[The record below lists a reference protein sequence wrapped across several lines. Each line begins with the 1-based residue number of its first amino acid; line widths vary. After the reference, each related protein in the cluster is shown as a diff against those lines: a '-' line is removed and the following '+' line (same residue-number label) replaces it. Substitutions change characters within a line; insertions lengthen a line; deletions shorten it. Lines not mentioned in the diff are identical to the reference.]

1 MPTAPTDPTPAG
13 GFMTQ
18 AAPTTHLPAALSHPP
33 HPRNDRQAAIIQLA
47 DDLAEIAAQG
57 ADAHDRAGSFPAET
71 FAELH
76 SRGYLALTVPE
87 EYGGQGASAVEAML
101 GQEHLARGSGSVA
114 LGTTMHLGIIGGLVA
129 TRHWPPALLDRVF
142 RDIVER
148 GALIN
153 SAASE
158 PDLGSPS
165 RGGMFQTTATRD
177 GDGWRING
185 RKTWTT
191 MSPGLTYAIVLLTI
205 QENGDT
211 SRGQF
216 LVPMDAEGVIREE
229 NWDNL
234 SMRSSGSNDVVFA
247 NVLVPDEYRLPQ
259 QRALPGT
266 QGSNW
271 SLLGSAVYLG
281 IAQAARDFA
290 VEFAKHR
297 VPSGLGTP
305 IAELQTV
312 QHRIAQ
318 IEILLAQARSLLY
331 MTAETWED
339 QPDRRDSLGWQMA
352 AAKYTVTNNAIAV
365 TDQALRV
372 VGSVGL
378 QRSMPLE
385 RYFRDVRAGLGNP
398 PMDDVALTL
407 IGKSALGL
415 E

>member
-1 MPTAPTDPTPAG
+1 MTQDAPTKRLPTARNY
-13 GFMTQ
+13 
-18 AAPTTHLPAALSHPP
+18 PP

-47 DDLAEIAAQG
+47 DDLAEVAAEW
-57 ADAHDRAGSFPAET
+57 ADVHDRAGSFPHET

-76 SRGYLALTVPE
+76 QRGYLALTVPQ
-87 EYGGQGASAVEAML
+87 EYGGGGASALEVML

-114 LGTTMHLGIIGGLVA
+114 LGATMHLGIVGGLA
-129 TRHWPPALLDRVF
+129 AARHWPLELLDRVF
-142 RDIVER
+142 SDVVER

-177 GDGWRING
+177 GQGWRING

-205 QENGDT
+205 EENGDT

-216 LVPMDAEGVIREE
+216 LVPMDSEGVIREE

-247 NVLVPDEYRLPQ
+247 NVFVPDEYHLPQ
-259 QRALPGT
+259 QRALPGA
-266 QGSNW
+266 QGSDW

-290 VEFAKHR
+290 VEFAKTR

-305 IAELQTV
+305 IADLQTV

-331 MTAETWED
+331 MTAETWAG
-339 QPDRRDSLGWQMA
+339 QPDQRDSMGWQMA
-352 AAKYTVTNNAIAV
+352 AAKYTVTNHAIAV

-378 QRSMPLE
+378 QRSLPLE

-415 E
+415 D

>member
-1 MPTAPTDPTPAG
+1 MTLEAPAR
-13 GFMTQ
+13 
-18 AAPTTHLPAALSHPP
+18 HLPAVQPHPP
-33 HPRNDRQAAIIQLA
+33 HPRNDRQAALIELA
-47 DDLAEIAAQG
+47 DGLAEVAAVHV
-57 ADAHDRAGSFPAET
+57 DLHDRAGSFPHET

-76 SRGYLALTVPE
+76 KAGYLALTVPA
-87 EYGGQGASAVEAML
+87 EYGGGGASAPDVML
-101 GQEHLARGSGSVA
+101 AQEHLARGSGSVA
-114 LGTTMHLGIIGGLVA
+114 LGTTMHLGIIGGLA
-129 TRHWPPALLDRVF
+129 ASRHWPPELLERVF
-142 RDIVER
+142 TDVVEH

-165 RGGMFQTTATRD
+165 RGGMFHTTATPD

-185 RKTWTT
+185 RKSWTT
-191 MSPGLTYAIVLLTI
+191 MSPGLTYAIVLLTV
-205 QENGDT
+205 EEGGDPA
-211 SRGQF
+211 RGQF
-216 LVPMDAEGVIREE
+216 LVPMDTEGVVREE

-234 SMRSSGSNDVVFA
+234 SMRSSGSNDVVFD
-247 NVLVPDEYRLPQ
+247 NVYVPDDYRLPQ
-259 QRALPGT
+259 PKGLPGM
-266 QGSNW
+266 QGSDW

-290 VEFAKHR
+290 VDFAKNR

-305 IAELQTV
+305 IAELQPV

-331 MTAETWED
+331 MTAEAWAD
-339 QPDRRDSLGWQMA
+339 QPGQRESIAWQMA
-352 AAKYTVTNNAIAV
+352 AAKYTVTNHAIAV

-378 QRSMPLE
+378 QRSLPLE

-398 PMDDVALTL
+398 PMDDVVLTQ
-407 IGKSALGL
+407 IGRTALGL
-415 E
+415 A

>member
-1 MPTAPTDPTPAG
+1 MTHDAPTR
-13 GFMTQ
+13 Q
-18 AAPTTHLPAALSHPP
+18 LPVSQVHPP
-33 HPRNDRQAAIIQLA
+33 HPRTDRQASLIELA
-47 DDLAEIAAQG
+47 DGLAEIAAG
-57 ADAHDRAGSFPAET
+57 YADAHDRAGSFPHET

-76 SRGYLALTVPE
+76 KGGYLSLTVPE
-87 EYGGQGASAVEAML
+87 EFGGGGAAAVDVML
-101 GQEHLARGSGSVA
+101 AQEHLARGSGSVA
-114 LGTTMHLGIIGGLVA
+114 LGTTMHLGIMGGLA
-129 TRHWPPALLDRVF
+129 SSRHWPPALLERVF
-142 RDIVER
+142 ADVVER

-165 RGGMFQTTATRD
+165 RGGMFHTTATRD
-177 GDGWRING
+177 GSGWRING

-191 MSPGLTYAIVLLTI
+191 MSPGLMYAIVLLTV
-205 QENGDT
+205 EEHGDT
-211 SRGQF
+211 ARGQF
-216 LVPMDAEGVIREE
+216 LVPMDTEGVIREE

-234 SMRSSGSNDVVFA
+234 SMRSSGSNDVVFD
-247 NVLVPDEYRLPQ
+247 NVLVADEYRLPQ
-259 QRALPGT
+259 PTGLPGM
-266 QGSNW
+266 QGSDW

-318 IEILLAQARSLLY
+318 IDILLAQARSLLY
-331 MTAETWED
+331 LTAETWAD
-339 QPDRRDSLGWQMA
+339 QPDQRESLAWRMA

-378 QRSMPLE
+378 QRSLPLE

-398 PMDDVALTL
+398 PMDDVALTM
-407 IGKSALGL
+407 IGKTALDLG
-415 E
+415 

>member
-1 MPTAPTDPTPAG
+1 MTQHAPTKRL
-13 GFMTQ
+13 
-18 AAPTTHLPAALSHPP
+18 PTTQRHPP
-33 HPRNDRQAAIIQLA
+33 YPRNDRQAAIIELA
-47 DDLAEIAAQG
+47 DTLAEIAAER
-57 ADAHDRAGSFPAET
+57 ADAHDRAGTFPHDT
-71 FAELH
+71 FAALH
-76 SRGYLALTVPE
+76 ARGYLALTVPP
-87 EYGGQGASAVEAML
+87 EYGGGGASPLEVML
-101 GQEHLARGSGSVA
+101 AQEHLARGSGSVA
-114 LGTTMHLGIIGGLVA
+114 LGATMHLGIIGGLA
-129 TRHWPPALLDRVF
+129 ASRHWPPTLLERVF
-142 RDIVER
+142 ADVVER

-165 RGGMFQTTATRD
+165 RGGMFHTTATRD

-205 QENGDT
+205 DENGNT

-216 LVPMDAEGVIREE
+216 LVPMDTEGVVREE

-234 SMRSSGSNDVVFA
+234 SMRSSGSNDVVFD
-247 NVLVPDEYRLPQ
+247 NVFVPDDHRLPQ
-259 QRALPGT
+259 PKGLPGM
-266 QGSNW
+266 QGSDW

-290 VEFAKHR
+290 VEFAKSR

-305 IAELQTV
+305 IAELQSV

-331 MTAETWED
+331 MTAETWAD
-339 QPDRRDSLGWQMA
+339 QSGQRDAMAWQMA
-352 AAKYTVTNNAIAV
+352 AAKYTVTNNAISV

-378 QRSMPLE
+378 QRSLPLE

-407 IGKSALGL
+407 IGKTALGL

>member
-1 MPTAPTDPTPAG
+1 
-13 GFMTQ
+13 MTQ
-18 AAPTTHLPAALSHPP
+18 VAPTTHLPAAQNHPP

-47 DDLAEIAAQG
+47 DDLAEVASEA
-57 ADAHDRAGSFPAET
+57 ADAHDRAGSFPHET
-71 FAELH
+71 FADLH
-76 SRGYLALTVPE
+76 ARGYLALTVPE
-87 EYGGQGASAVEAML
+87 EYGGRGASALETML

-114 LGTTMHLGIIGGLVA
+114 LGTTMHLGIVGGLA
-129 TRHWPPALLDRVF
+129 TTRHWPPALLDRVF
-142 RDIVER
+142 SDIVER

-177 GDGWRING
+177 GNGWRING

-205 QENGDT
+205 EENGDT

-216 LVPMDAEGVIREE
+216 LVPMDSEGVIREE

-234 SMRSSGSNDVVFA
+234 SMRSSGSNDVVFQ
-247 NVLVPDEYRLPQ
+247 NVFVPDDYRLPQ
-259 QRALPGT
+259 QRTLPGT
-266 QGSNW
+266 QGSDW

-297 VPSGLGTP
+297 VPSGLGSP

-331 MTAETWED
+331 MTAETWAD
-339 QPDRRDSLGWQMA
+339 QPEQRETMAWQMA
-352 AAKYTVTNNAIAV
+352 AAKYTVTNNAITV

-378 QRSMPLE
+378 QRSHPLE

-407 IGKSALGL
+407 IGKTALGL